1 MRASLVAFVVAL
13 LAVLLPAGVV
23 HADKPPPP
31 PYVVIINV
39 ANPTATASRRFI
51 GDAFLKKTTRWP
63 NGDVIRPVDQAEDS
77 GVRRRF
83 TEDVLKRSVAAVKSY
98 WQQIVFTGRDLPPPE
113 LGSDEEVVTFV
124 TKHPGAIGYVAG
136 DAPIAGVKVLGVE

>member
-1 MRASLVAFVVAL
+1 MRAFLVMLVVAL
-13 LAVLLPAGVV
+13 LAVMLPAGVV

-31 PYVVIINV
+31 PYLVVVNV
-39 ANPTATASRRFI
+39 ANPTSTASRRFI

-63 NGDVIRPVDQAEDS
+63 NGDVIRPVDQADDAA
-77 GVRRRF
+77 VRRRF

-113 LGSDEEVVTFV
+113 LGSDEEVVKFV
-124 TKHPGAIGYVAG
+124 ISHPGAIGYVAG
-136 DAPIAGVKVLGVE
+136 DAATTGVKVLGVE

>member
-1 MRASLVAFVVAL
+1 MRAFLLTLVVAL
-13 LAVLLPAGVV
+13 LAVLLPTGLV

-31 PYVVIINV
+31 PYLVIVNV
-39 ANPTATASRRFI
+39 ANPTSVASRRFI

-63 NGDVIRPVDQAEDS
+63 NGDVIRPVDQADDS

-83 TEDVLKRSVAAVKSY
+83 TGDILKRSVAAVKSY

-113 LGSDEEVVTFV
+113 LGSDEEVVKFV
-124 TKHPGAIGYVAG
+124 AKHPGAVGYVAG